1 MIRENVK
8 NGVWQISKR
17 KKKFHSPVWN
27 YIYEVYD
34 DGERIA
40 DTYYCKICHKGLYN
54 SYQKGNTSLFVRH
67 SCISDEN
74 GVKQK
79 MIIRP
84 ETKKEFK
91 DAAADFVAIDLR
103 PAFAVHGKGLLKLLD
118 CAMKFGQNYR
128 KATLDDLRHVMPS
141 RNCVTAHLEEKANDI
156 KAKIKS
162 ILQGAKEVGSF
173 AVTSDTWTDNHR
185 RLTYICLVAHCN
197 IITENGIEKHRFTL
211 YVDQITELIK
221 TKEVIVKYIL
231 KVLGEYGFSEE
242 EVKQFV
248 TFVTDRG
255 SNFKYGLISSGF
267 SRHNCY
273 AHLIH
278 NLIKAMLTP
287 TRVKE
292 MIKTAAKITAFV
304 KKTNINS
311 QMRNTIK
318 SFSKTRWNGAQTML
332 ESIVVNF
339 NELYDLLYHRQRR
352 NPKETCF
359 DSINSLNVAEV
370 MAVSKFLKQFTDVIN
385 DIEGDSY
392 ETLSMVWP
400 IFETLK
406 SVLEEDVIAADH
418 DILNIV
424 EDMKVAGMNYFTTRY
439 DDFKPTM
446 KHKIGTVLNPN
457 FKHIPQ
463 TTELERK
470 NTYAKIAE
478 YISEPIDESRQ
489 TLVTVSTV
497 QNLTKINPFFRSF
510 YRVDEAD
517 TNTPKPSELDLY
529 LQDRVTMQDINITKW
544 WNEHRKEFPKLFKL
558 FAKISCIPASSA
570 SAEGV
575 FSRTGLVVNDRRSLI
590 LPKNV
595 NNIILSRNQIEN

>member
-1 MIRENVK
+1 M
-8 NGVWQISKR
+8 
-17 KKKFHSPVWN
+17 
-27 YIYEVYD
+27 
-34 DGERIA
+34 
-40 DTYYCKICHKGLYN
+40 
-54 SYQKGNTSLFVRH
+54 
-67 SCISDEN
+67 
-74 GVKQK
+74 
-79 MIIRP
+79 
-84 ETKKEFK
+84 
-91 DAAADFVAIDLR
+91 
-103 PAFAVHGKGLLKLLD
+103 
-118 CAMKFGQNYR
+118 
-128 KATLDDLRHVMPS
+128 
-141 RNCVTAHLEEKANDI
+141 
-156 KAKIKS
+156 
-162 ILQGAKEVGSF
+162 QGAKELGSF

-255 SNFKYGLISSGF
+255 SNFKYGLISAGF

-287 TRVKE
+287 ARVKE
-292 MIKTAAKITAFV
+292 ITKTAAKITAFV
-304 KKTNINS
+304 KNSNINS
-311 QMRNTIK
+311 QMKNTIK

-332 ESIVVNF
+332 ESIAVNF
-339 NELYDLLYHRQRR
+339 NELYDLLYQRQRR
-352 NPKETCF
+352 NPKENCF

-418 DILNIV
+418 DILKIV
-424 EDMKVAGMNYFTTRY
+424 EDMKVAGMKYFTTRY

-478 YISEPIDESRQ
+478 YISEPVDESSQ
-489 TLVTVSTV
+489 TLVTVSTA

-529 LQDRVTMQDINITKW
+529 LQDRVTMQDTNITKW
-544 WNEHRKEFPKLFKL
+544 WNEHRKEFPKLFRL